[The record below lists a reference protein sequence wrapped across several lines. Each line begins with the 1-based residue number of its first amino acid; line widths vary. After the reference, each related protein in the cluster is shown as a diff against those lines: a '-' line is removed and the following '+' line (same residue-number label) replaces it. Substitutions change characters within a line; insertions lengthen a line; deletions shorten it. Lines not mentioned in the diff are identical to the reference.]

1 MEVKYCNVGYIYN
14 KKTSNEHSV
23 LTDINL
29 DFESGKVYSIVGKCG
44 SGKTTLIELING
56 VLLPTSGHIDI
67 SSYRLEQNNKIKA
80 INSLR
85 NKIGLVFQFP
95 EEQFFANTVEC
106 EIEFALNCFNYKKS
120 GIDKRIKDALIMV
133 GLDES
138 FLKRDPLS
146 LSHGEKRL
154 VAIASILV
162 FNPKV
167 IVLDEPTIGLD
178 QVSRKNLLKIIRM
191 LKTRYGKTVI
201 IVSHD
206 TDFLL
211 KISDE
216 VIVVE
221 DGRIVLK
228 GNKYDVFSN
237 EKIMKKNN
245 IKVPDIIEFSNL
257 VKKKKN
263 IKIGYRDEIN
273 DLIKDIY
280 RYVK

>member
-1 MEVKYCNVGYIYN
+1 
-14 KKTSNEHSV
+14 
-23 LTDINL
+23 
-29 DFESGKVYSIVGKCG
+29 
-44 SGKTTLIELING
+44 
-56 VLLPTSGHIDI
+56 
-67 SSYRLEQNNKIKA
+67 
-80 INSLR
+80 
-85 NKIGLVFQFP
+85 
-95 EEQFFANTVEC
+95 
-106 EIEFALNCFNYKKS
+106 
-120 GIDKRIKDALIMV
+120 MV

>member
-14 KKTSNEHSV
+14 KKISNEHSV
-23 LTDINL
+23 LDDINL
-29 DFESGKVYSIVGKCG
+29 DFESGKVYAIVGKCG

-67 SSYRLEQNNKIKA
+67 SSYRLEQNNKIKD

-95 EEQFFANTVEC
+95 EEQFFANTVER

-120 GIDKRIKDALIMV
+120 GIEKRIKDALIMV

-178 QVSRKNLLKIIRM
+178 YVSRKNLLKIIRM
-191 LKTRYGKTVI
+191 LKNRYGKTI
-201 IVSHD
+201 IVVSHD

-216 VIVVE
+216 VIVLE
-221 DGRIVLK
+221 DGRVVLK

>member
-14 KKTSNEHSV
+14 KKTSQEKFV
-23 LTDINL
+23 LEDINL
-29 DFESGKVYSIVGKCG
+29 EFKNGNVYAIVGKCG
-44 SGKTTLIELING
+44 SGKTTLVELING
-56 VLLPTSGHIDI
+56 ILLPTTGYIDI
-67 SSYRLEQNNKIKA
+67 LSYQLDQNKKIKN
-80 INSLR
+80 INNLR

-95 EEQFFANTVEC
+95 EEQFFASTVEK
-106 EIEFALNCFNYKKS
+106 EIEFALTCFNYKKS
-120 GIDKRIKDALIMV
+120 GMKKRIKDALLMV

-138 FLKRDPLS
+138 FLNRDPFT

-162 FNPKV
+162 FNPKI
-167 IVLDEPTIGLD
+167 IVLDEPTVGLD
-178 QVSRKNLLKIIRM
+178 SSSKKNILKIIRM
-191 LKTRYGKTVI
+191 LKTRYNKTVI

-216 VIVVE
+216 VIILA
-221 DGRIVLK
+221 DGKVALK

-237 EKIMKKNN
+237 SKVLKENN

>member
-1 MEVKYCNVGYIYN
+1 M
-14 KKTSNEHSV
+14 
-23 LTDINL
+23 
-29 DFESGKVYSIVGKCG
+29 
-44 SGKTTLIELING
+44 
-56 VLLPTSGHIDI
+56 
-67 SSYRLEQNNKIKA
+67 
-80 INSLR
+80 
-85 NKIGLVFQFP
+85 
-95 EEQFFANTVEC
+95 
-106 EIEFALNCFNYKKS
+106 
-120 GIDKRIKDALIMV
+120 
-133 GLDES
+133 
-138 FLKRDPLS
+138 
-146 LSHGEKRL
+146 
-154 VAIASILV
+154 AIASILV

-178 QVSRKNLLKIIRM
+178 YVSRKNLLKIIRM
-191 LKTRYGKTVI
+191 LKNRYGKTI
-201 IVSHD
+201 IVVSHD

-216 VIVVE
+216 VIVLE
-221 DGRIVLK
+221 DGRVVLK

>member
-14 KKTSNEHSV
+14 KKTSHEHLV
-23 LTDINL
+23 LEDINL
-29 DFESGKVYSIVGKCG
+29 EFDPGKVYAVVGKCG

-56 VLLPTSGHIDI
+56 LLLPTTGHIDI
-67 SSYRLEQNNKIKA
+67 STYRLEQNQKIKD
-80 INSLR
+80 INNLR

-95 EEQFFANTVEC
+95 EEQFFASTVEK
-106 EIEFALNCFNYKKS
+106 EIEFALTCFNYKKS
-120 GIDKRIKDALIMV
+120 GMEKRIKDALIMV
-133 GLDES
+133 GLDET
-138 FLKRDPLS
+138 FLNRDPLT

-154 VAIASILV
+154 VALASILV
-162 FNPKV
+162 FNPKI

-178 QVSRKNLLKIIRM
+178 LPSQKNLLKIIRM
-191 LKTRYGKTVI
+191 LKNRYGKTVI

-216 VIVVE
+216 VIVLENGKV
-221 DGRIVLK
+221 VLK

-237 EKIMKKNN
+237 SEILKRNK
-245 IKVPDIIEFSNL
+245 IKVPNIIEFSNL

>member
-14 KKTSNEHSV
+14 KNTSNEHSV
-23 LTDINL
+23 LYDINL

-56 VLLPTSGHIDI
+56 ILLPTSGYIDV
-67 SSYRLEQNNKIKA
+67 SSYRLEQNNKIKD
-80 INSLR
+80 INNLR

-95 EEQFFANTVEC
+95 EEQFFANTVER
-106 EIEFALNCFNYKKS
+106 EIEFSLNCFNYKKS

-138 FLKRDPLS
+138 FLNRDPLS

-178 QVSRKNLLKIIRM
+178 NVSKKNLLKIIRM
-191 LKTRYGKTVI
+191 LKNRYDKTVI
-201 IVSHD
+201 VVSHD

-216 VIVVE
+216 VIVLENGKV
-221 DGRIVLK
+221 ILK

-245 IKVPDIIEFSNL
+245 IKVPDIIEFSNI